1 MRRVRAYW
9 RRFVALGTGFAN
21 RYEADAF
28 FRTEL
33 VIVGLHVV
41 FVLFLLLVMW
51 LSFQFFQQDVS
62 NTLVSGVME
71 QIASGRS
78 PHAGQ
83 LLQQIGELETKN
95 IVIVSSIIVLIT
107 LIFGYILAKFTLA
120 HTRSAL
126 SSQKQFVGNIAHELR
141 TPLAIIK
148 TNAEVALFD
157 EKLTS
162 EIRGVLESSVE
173 ELDRASNIIDNLLS
187 LSTLM
192 RPERIEFSNVDLGAV
207 VDSSLAKLEPL
218 IEQKKVDID
227 LKKTD
232 FLVVK
237 GNVTAL
243 EQVVTNILKNAINYN
258 RPNGHVRIVVEPD
271 YRGHIELSV
280 RDSGIGIPRGDLF
293 HIFEPF
299 YRADQSR
306 SRERG
311 GSGLGLTIVSEL
323 LKLHHGKISIQS
335 IRGRGTTVTVLI
347 PCGTRN
353 RTPSENLGVSDKEF
367 GEVSADFS

>member
-9 RRFVALGTGFAN
+9 KRFVGLVTGFAN
-21 RYEADAF
+21 KYEADAF
-28 FRTEL
+28 FRTE
-33 VIVGLHVV
+33 VIIVALQAG
-41 FVLFLLLVMW
+41 FVLFLLFAMW
-51 LSFQFFQQDVS
+51 LSFQFLQQDVS

-71 QIASGRS
+71 QIASGKS
-78 PHAGQ
+78 PHAAE
-83 LLQQIGELETKN
+83 LLTQIGEVETKN
-95 IVIVSSIIVLIT
+95 IVVLSSVIILIT
-107 LIFGYILAKFTLA
+107 LIFGYILAKLTLA
-120 HTRSAL
+120 HTRNAL

-157 EKLTS
+157 EKLDS
-162 EIRGVLESSVE
+162 EIREVLESSVE
-173 ELDRASNIIDNLLS
+173 ELDRASHIIDNLLS

-192 RPERIEFSNVDLGAV
+192 RPERIEFSNVDLGTV
-207 VDSSLAKLEPL
+207 VDTSLAKLAPL

-232 FLVVK
+232 FLRVR

-243 EQVVTNILKNAINYN
+243 EQVVMNLLKNAINYN
-258 RPNGHVRIVVEPD
+258 RPGGHVKIVVEPD
-271 YRGHIELSV
+271 YSGHIELSI
-280 RDSGIGIPRGDLF
+280 RDSGMGIPRTDLF

-306 SRERG
+306 SRELG

-347 PCGTRN
+347 PCGTR
-353 RTPSENLGVSDKEF
+353 TPTTGKTLGTNDKDF